1 MHIIYLIVTI
11 CKIKFTNK
19 FIRRVYGKSKP
30 RKYFVASKLL
40 FQNKDISNKK
50 LKEFETLGVKPNHTN
65 RKVKPYTL
73 KEYIEFLGQREVAEK
88 FGCSEASCKA
98 WRYGYRQPTINQAKQ
113 IIKATD
119 GRLDFESIYG
129 ISEILVTEA

>member
-1 MHIIYLIVTI
+1 METNNTWLANYYYRTKALSTKNLATLEKVGVTP
-11 CKIKFTNK
+11 KH
-19 FIRRVYGKSKP
+19 
-30 RKYFVASKLL
+30 
-40 FQNKDISNKK
+40 KD
-50 LKEFETLGVKPNHTN
+50 
-65 RKVKPYTL
+65 RKVKHYTL
-73 KEYIEFLGQREVAEK
+73 KEYIEFLGQREAAEK

-129 ISEILVTEA
+129 PVSEILVTEA

>member
-1 MHIIYLIVTI
+1 ME
-11 CKIKFTNK
+11 N
-19 FIRRVYGKSKP
+19 
-30 RKYFVASKLL
+30 
-40 FQNKDISNKK
+40 QNQENTLWQANYYVRTKTLATKK

-73 KEYIEFLGQREVAEK
+73 KEYIEFLGQREAAEK

-129 ISEILVTEA
+129 PVSEILVTEA